1 MPTFRIFAASEEA
14 LAEDELLAAD
24 AEAEA
29 EADADEADEAELEA
43 EAELAELLAEDEQPA
58 SRSPAASTAAARIA
72 AHLLM
77 IIVTVIPFPLVYAFF
92 SQRKPYHKPHS

>member
-29 EADADEADEAELEA
+29 EADDADDAELEA

-58 SRSPAASTAAARIA
+58 SRSPAISTAAARIA